1 MEQVRNEQTIYSAAV
16 YCRLSKDDEQAGE
29 SVSIETQKMML
40 TDFCHER
47 GFSIYEIYAD
57 DGYSGLNFNRPAFT
71 RLLEDIESITITY
84 DKNITRFGAAQ
95 AVSIV
100 DANKTYLSMSD
111 VNRANKLSW
120 LAVFVAYASMGMIV
134 LLQEIVEAKCGKRK
148 TKKQKRKIKG
158 EKRLK

>member
-71 RLLEDIESITITY
+71 RLLEDIDNGKVLKQSCHYQGLEQIGQRLY
-84 DKNITRFGAAQ
+84 P
-95 AVSIV
+95 
-100 DANKTYLSMSD
+100 
-111 VNRANKLSW
+111 NRL
-120 LAVFVAYASMGMIV
+120 LHRRVF
-134 LLQEIVEAKCGKRK
+134 
-148 TKKQKRKIKG
+148 
-158 EKRLK
+158 

>member
-40 TDFCHER
+40 ADFCYER

-71 RLLEDIESITITY
+71 RLLIYI
-84 DKNITRFGAAQ
+84 
-95 AVSIV
+95 
-100 DANKTYLSMSD
+100 LP
-111 VNRANKLSW
+111 
-120 LAVFVAYASMGMIV
+120 
-134 LLQEIVEAKCGKRK
+134 EI
-148 TKKQKRKIKG
+148 
-158 EKRLK
+158 